1 MLRRLLLI
9 TLSVLLIATLFF
21 GALSGKQVL
30 WWSTTPASDGSQS
43 SWAVRFGC
51 LRYSW
56 GAQGTI
62 VTGQAPGFLMETQ
75 SGWYFDWWFH
85 VDRSDL
91 LGLVQIPLWSVAML
105 NGGLLAIVWR
115 YWTRKRKPVLQT

>member
-9 TLSVLLIATLFF
+9 TSLTLLISTIFF

-30 WWSTTPASDGSQS
+30 LWFTTPASDGSQS

-51 LRYSW
+51 LRYLW

-62 VTGQAPGFLMETQ
+62 ATGQPPGFLMESQ
-75 SGWYFDWWFH
+75 NGWYFDWWFH
-85 VDRSDL
+85 ADCNDML
-91 LGLVQIPLWSVAML
+91 WLVQIPLWSVAIV
-105 NGGLLAIVWR
+105 NAGLLAIVWR
-115 YWTRKRKPVLQT
+115 FWQRKRRPDLHP